1 MGTAIGGVIGGL
13 CGSFFGSST
22 ASKAVNYLAD
32 GLIVDDAEEMIAI
45 IEDEFKDL
53 AFVYLLNAK
62 EADRVVSALQNKIT
76 PDSLKDMYA
85 SYSRRSFAN
94 RLLVP
99 IVENIVKCRAKVILP
114 NSDKMTQALRTVLE
128 NQ

>member
-1 MGTAIGGVIGGL
+1 MFLVKKKGEKETVAYEDLMKLLKIENHPLVKVMGN
-13 CGSFFGSST
+13 
-22 ASKAVNYLAD
+22 KK
-32 GLIVDDAEEMIAI
+32 EEAQKKV
-45 IEDEFKDL
+45 EDEFKDL